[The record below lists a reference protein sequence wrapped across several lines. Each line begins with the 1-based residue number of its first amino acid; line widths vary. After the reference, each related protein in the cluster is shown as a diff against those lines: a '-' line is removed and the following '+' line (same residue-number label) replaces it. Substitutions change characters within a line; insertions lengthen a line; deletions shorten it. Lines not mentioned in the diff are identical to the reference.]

1 MQKLHLPYKE
11 SSMNRLTFLYENT
24 GYVGLALI
32 ILALV
37 SLYLFIKNSLY
48 LRWVYRDFL
57 TYFSGVEQ
65 GTTRVTDVSGESSN
79 PLIGII
85 QGVATSHATHSK
97 DLRAEVAYLF
107 HRHFHRIA
115 GGLTA
120 LRLISVIS
128 PLLGL
133 MGTVL
138 GMVKVFRVIAVQ
150 TNADPAIMAEG
161 IWEAMLTTI
170 MGLTVAIPTLIF
182 FYFLKLKM
190 NGFQIEAVEYGY
202 RTLGIIHPDC
212 PYGKNRRQDNT
223 CKVAADDSNEPMTLH
238 AVEAR

>member
-1 MQKLHLPYKE
+1 
-11 SSMNRLTFLYENT
+11 MNQMIALYENT
-24 GYVGLALI
+24 GVCGIALI
-32 ILALV
+32 ILAFV

-48 LRWVYRDFL
+48 LRWVYRDFKL
-57 TYFSGVEQ
+57 FFKRVEALEIK
-65 GTTRVTDVSGESSN
+65 VTDKSQQKGN

-107 HRHFHRIA
+107 HRHFQHVS
-115 GGLTA
+115 GSLTA

-150 TNADPAIMAEG
+150 THADSGVMAEG

-190 NGFQIEAVEYGY
+190 NGFQIESVEYGY

-212 PYGKNRRQDNT
+212 PYGKRQKHRMA
-223 CKVAADDSNEPMTLH
+223 CVQVAPEAGEDISLH
-238 AVEAR
+238 AVEAN

>member
-1 MQKLHLPYKE
+1 MQELHLPYKE
-11 SSMNRLTFLYENT
+11 SSMSRLTFLYENT
-24 GYVGLALI
+24 GYVGIALI

-65 GTTRVTDVSGESSN
+65 GVSSN

-97 DLRAEVAYLF
+97 DLRSEVAYLF
-107 HRHFHRIA
+107 HRHFQNVA

-138 GMVKVFRVIAVQ
+138 GMVKVFRVIA
-150 TNADPAIMAEG
+150 
-161 IWEAMLTTI
+161 
-170 MGLTVAIPTLIF
+170 
-182 FYFLKLKM
+182 
-190 NGFQIEAVEYGY
+190 
-202 RTLGIIHPDC
+202 PDQC
-212 PYGKNRRQDNT
+212 
-223 CKVAADDSNEPMTLH
+223 
-238 AVEAR
+238 

>member
-1 MQKLHLPYKE
+1 
-11 SSMNRLTFLYENT
+11 MNRLVSFYEKT
-24 GYVGLALI
+24 GPCGIALMV
-32 ILALV
+32 LALV

-48 LRWVYRDFL
+48 MRWVYRDFKL
-57 TYFSGVEQ
+57 FFRQVEAGTIPVTSGKAP
-65 GTTRVTDVSGESSN
+65 TSN
-79 PLIGII
+79 PLVAII
-85 QGVATSHATHSK
+85 QGVADSHSTHSR

-107 HRHFHRIA
+107 HKHFQCVA

-138 GMVKVFRVIAVQ
+138 GMVKVFKVIAIQ
-150 TNADPAIMAEG
+150 THADPSVMAEG

-182 FYFLKLKM
+182 FYFLRLKLG
-190 NGFQIEAVEYGY
+190 GFQIEAVEYGY
-202 RTLGIIHPDC
+202 RTLGIIHPGC
-212 PYGKNRRQDNT
+212 PYGKKKEHRLARTYAQDNIDGRQVT
-223 CKVAADDSNEPMTLH
+223 TNI
-238 AVEAR
+238 VEAS

>member
-1 MQKLHLPYKE
+1 MKQ
-11 SSMNRLTFLYENT
+11 MIALYENT
-24 GYVGLALI
+24 GVCGIVLI
-32 ILALV
+32 ILAFV

-48 LRWVYRDFL
+48 LRWVYRDFKD
-57 TYFSGVEQ
+57 FFRRVETGQ
-65 GTTRVTDVSGESSN
+65 INIINRSHEKGN
-79 PLIGII
+79 PMIGII

-107 HRHFHRIA
+107 HRHFQRVA
-115 GGLTA
+115 GSLTA

-138 GMVKVFRVIAVQ
+138 GMVKIFRVIAMQ
-150 TNADPAIMAEG
+150 THADSALMAEG

-202 RTLGIIHPDC
+202 RTLGIVHPDC
-212 PYGKNRRQDNT
+212 PYGKRQKESMK
-223 CKVAADDSNEPMTLH
+223 CVQVAPEPDEDISFH
-238 AVEAR
+238 AVETS

>member
-1 MQKLHLPYKE
+1 
-11 SSMNRLTFLYENT
+11 MNRFVFLYEKT
-24 GYVGLALI
+24 GVCGMALLL
-32 ILALV
+32 LALV
-37 SLYLFIKNSLY
+37 SLYLFFKNSLY
-48 LRWVYRDFL
+48 LRWVYRDFKMFFKQVE
-57 TYFSGVEQ
+57 TGDIPITGSGIP
-65 GTTRVTDVSGESSN
+65 GSN
-79 PLIGII
+79 PLVDII
-85 QGVATSHATHSK
+85 QGVADSHATHSR

-107 HRHFHRIA
+107 HKHFQRVT

-138 GMVKVFRVIAVQ
+138 GMVKVFKVIAVQ
-150 TNADPAIMAEG
+150 TNADPSVMAEG

-182 FYFLKLKM
+182 FYFLRLKM

-212 PYGKNRRQDNT
+212 PYGKKKSVREHDSCRREHSAMQQNPLE
-223 CKVAADDSNEPMTLH
+223 SL
-238 AVEAR
+238 EAS

>member
-1 MQKLHLPYKE
+1 V
-11 SSMNRLTFLYENT
+11 NRFVFLYEKT
-24 GYVGLALI
+24 GVCGVALLL
-32 ILALV
+32 LALV
-37 SLYLFIKNSLY
+37 SLYLFLKNSLY
-48 LRWVYRDFL
+48 LRWVYRDFKL
-57 TYFSGVEQ
+57 FFGKVESGKLPITSS
-65 GTTRVTDVSGESSN
+65 GTSTSN
-79 PLIGII
+79 PLVGII
-85 QGVATSHATHSK
+85 QGVADSHATHSR

-107 HRHFHRIA
+107 HKHFQRVT

-138 GMVKVFRVIAVQ
+138 GMVKVFKVIAVQ
-150 TNADPAIMAEG
+150 TNADPSVMAEG

-182 FYFLKLKM
+182 FYFLRLKL

-212 PYGKNRRQDNT
+212 PYGKRKKYLSIDPCQEENKRKQGT
-223 CKVAADDSNEPMTLH
+223 AIGTL
-238 AVEAR
+238 EAS

>member
-1 MQKLHLPYKE
+1 M
-11 SSMNRLTFLYENT
+11 SVFALYE
-24 GYVGLALI
+24 YVGVCGIVLI
-32 ILALV
+32 ILAFV
-37 SLYLFIKNSLY
+37 SMYLFIKNSLY
-48 LRWVYRDFL
+48 LRWVYRDFKD
-57 TYFSGVEQ
+57 FFKRVEAAEIE
-65 GTTRVTDVSGESSN
+65 VTDRSQQKAN

-107 HRHFHRIA
+107 HRHFQHVA
-115 GGLTA
+115 GSLTA

-138 GMVKVFRVIAVQ
+138 GMVKVFRVIALQ
-150 TNADPAIMAEG
+150 ADAGSAVMAQG
-161 IWEAMLTTI
+161 IGEAMLTTI

-190 NGFQIEAVEYGY
+190 NGFQIESVEYGY

-212 PYGKNRRQDNT
+212 PYGKRQKRR
-223 CKVAADDSNEPMTLH
+223 MTGVQVKPESHEDISLH
-238 AVEAR
+238 AVEAK

>member
-1 MQKLHLPYKE
+1 MIA
-11 SSMNRLTFLYENT
+11 LYENT
-24 GYVGLALI
+24 GVCGIALI
-32 ILALV
+32 ILAFV

-48 LRWVYRDFL
+48 LRWVYRDFKL
-57 TYFSGVEQ
+57 FFNRVEALEVK
-65 GTTRVTDVSGESSN
+65 VTDNSQQKAN

-107 HRHFHRIA
+107 HRHFKHVA
-115 GGLTA
+115 DSLTV

-150 TNADPAIMAEG
+150 THADPAVMAEG

-182 FYFLKLKM
+182 FYFLRLKM
-190 NGFQIEAVEYGY
+190 NGFQIESVEYGY

-212 PYGKNRRQDNT
+212 PYGKKQKQRISFLRE
-223 CKVAADDSNEPMTLH
+223 DSESSEDIALQ
-238 AVEAR
+238 AVEAN